1 MKTPFIAL
9 AAAALLASS
18 AAFAAGPAAAPKAV
32 KPEAV
37 AHEQTLVDELAR
49 GAREILAAVVPEI
62 SLPKLEIKLPAEVRG
77 RR

>member
-18 AAFAAGPAAAPKAV
+18 AAFAVGPSTAPKAV

-37 AHEQTLVDELAR
+37 ALERTLVEELAR
-49 GAREILAAVVPEI
+49 GAREILAAAVPEI
-62 SLPKLEIKLPAEVRG
+62 SLPKLEITLPPEDRG